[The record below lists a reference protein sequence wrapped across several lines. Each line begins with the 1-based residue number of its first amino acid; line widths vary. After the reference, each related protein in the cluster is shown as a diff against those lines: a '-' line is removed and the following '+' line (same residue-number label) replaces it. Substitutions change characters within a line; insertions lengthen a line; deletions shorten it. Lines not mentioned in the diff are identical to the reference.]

1 MAPPAR
7 SGVYDITMIRAHSTY
22 SQREPY
28 LYEVTRGEWTRDA
41 PREWQGEGMC
51 ATSHSCGA
59 GSPMRRGMPREILPK
74 FPGFASP
81 RTLVAMREMARLS
94 GRLQAMGIPVAELE
108 SSGGLPALWLDRG
121 ALNRPAAVLSTE
133 LTPDAFEEALD
144 VVCRLAAGRPLSLL
158 PYGTALKHPER
169 LRLRT
174 GDVALPIYEPLDPS
188 ALRFQVNRA
197 IAPISAPDRGARRAP
212 IEQEMLLKFG
222 MRTRTSR
229 VYTMSSRGAFLLLDR
244 PLRPG
249 RRVDLEVPVGGA
261 NHPRAS
267 GRVTFVN
274 RVNAPAY
281 PDLPPG
287 VAICFDRIDAI
298 AACAIDHLVERR
310 LNALEIQ
317 G

>member
-1 MAPPAR
+1 
-7 SGVYDITMIRAHSTY
+7 
-22 SQREPY
+22 
-28 LYEVTRGEWTRDA
+28 
-41 PREWQGEGMC
+41 
-51 ATSHSCGA
+51 
-59 GSPMRRGMPREILPK
+59 MPREILSIPSE
-74 FPGFASP
+74 FTPV
-81 RTLVAMREMARLS
+81 RTLAAMREMARLS

-108 SSGGLPALWLDRG
+108 SSTGLPALWLDRG

-133 LTPDAFEEALD
+133 LDPDAFEEALD

-158 PYGTALKHPER
+158 PYGAPLPHPER
-169 LRLRT
+169 LRLRD

-197 IAPISAPDRGARRAP
+197 IAPIAAPDRGAHRAP
-212 IEQEMLLKFG
+212 IELEVLLKIG
-222 MRTRTSR
+222 MRSRMSR
-229 VYTMSSRGAFLLLDR
+229 VYTLSSRGAFLLLDR

-267 GRVTFVN
+267 GRVMFVN

-281 PDLPPG
+281 PDLPAG
-287 VAICFDRIDAI
+287 VALRFDRVDAI

-310 LNALEIQ
+310 LSALEIQ